1 MRDLPRK
8 TLGTEHAPS
17 MGMSKELHC
26 YQYVNRPFEAVRR
39 ALLVDG
45 VALFERHLQV
55 SIAGLDIGKD
65 VVVKVK
71 RVDLHV
77 EAPGRV
83 AEDAIRYDLEWH
95 AATAASMFPS
105 MKARLVAYALGA
117 NETQLDLTGDYEP
130 PGGVVGNAADW
141 LVGHRIAESSVK
153 RFLDDV
159 AGKLSETAA

>member
-45 VALFERHLQV
+45 VALLEGHLRV

-65 VVVKVK
+65 VVVKVT
-71 RVDLHV
+71 RVDLHI

-83 AEDAIRYDLEWH
+83 AEDAIRFDLEWK
-95 AATAASMFPS
+95 AASSPAMFPS
-105 MKARLVAYALGA
+105 MKAKLAAYALGP
-117 NETQLDLTGDYEP
+117 NETQLDLTGEYEP

-159 AGKLSETAA
+159 AGRLRETVA